1 MHGVPL
7 LAIGGKIRW
16 YLRVHLTEDFPYV
29 DPNQPSGGAL
39 RWSIG
44 INTSLFGATDGRGDA
59 KANGR
64 EEITKLIE

>member
-29 DPNQPSGGAL
+29 DPSQPNGGVL

-44 INTSLFGATDGRGDA
+44 ITQVFSVPQMGAAMQRQT
-59 KANGR
+59 R

>member
-1 MHGVPL
+1 MVLESSFNNGRLPL
-7 LAIGGKIRW
+7 C
-16 YLRVHLTEDFPYV
+16 YTV
-29 DPNQPSGGAL
+29 DPNQPSGGVL

-44 INTSLFGATDGRGDA
+44 INTSLLGATDRRGDA